1 MPNLKNQCVSRWYS
15 FSLQHATGYCKDAEG
30 DDRLF
35 VEPEDAE
42 AVLKDGTTLLKI
54 TENKRRRK
62 NTFGLDNF
70 FCPYFK
76 NPYVYSKE

>member
-1 MPNLKNQCVSRWYS
+1 MC
-15 FSLQHATGYCKDAEG
+15 FSLVFIFTATGYCKDAEG

-62 NTFGLDNF
+62 KMKNTDKL
-70 FCPYFK
+70 
-76 NPYVYSKE
+76 